1 MVEADPIFVT
11 IPLDYAGQRLDVA
24 LSQLLK
30 QLSRSAIIQLIRNQK
45 VFIAHRLKVK
55 PSYRL
60 QGGER
65 IEVVLENYLE
75 PSALKAQPIELDILY
90 EDEDI
95 IVLNKAAGMVVH
107 PAPGNYQDTLVNA
120 LLYRF
125 PKINTIGATERP
137 GIVHRLDKDTSGV
150 MVVAKTKVALNHLAN
165 QFQTRSL
172 KKKYLALVWG
182 VPKKDNGEITYPIG
196 RHPIDRKKM
205 SINSY
210 KGRSAKTLWRIKAS
224 YHSISLLEIVLETG
238 RTHQIRVH
246 LTALNHPLV
255 GDPVY
260 GGKRNTQFLNRMPPV
275 LRDQVTKIER
285 QMLHAWQLTIVH
297 PHTQKSLLFEA
308 PIPADMLAVIET
320 LRGLEKKLV
329 E

>member
-1 MVEADPIFVT
+1 MVQADTIFVT

-24 LSQLLK
+24 LSHLLK
-30 QLSRSAIIQLIRNQK
+30 QLSRSTIIRLIRNQK
-45 VFIAHRLKVK
+45 VFIGHRFKVK
-55 PSYRL
+55 PNYRL

-65 IEVVLENYLE
+65 VEVLLEVHSE
-75 PSALKAQPIELDILY
+75 PSVFKAQPIDLDIFY

-95 IVLNKAAGMVVH
+95 IILNKAPGMVVH
-107 PAPGNYQDTLVNA
+107 PAPGNFQDTLVNA

-125 PKINTIGATERP
+125 PQINTIGATDRP

-182 VPKKDNGEITYPIG
+182 VPKKDSGEITYPIG

-210 KGRSAKTLWRIKAS
+210 KGRSAKTLWRIKAC
-224 YHSISLLEIVLETG
+224 YNSISLLEIVLKTG

-246 LTALNHPLV
+246 LTALNHPIV

-260 GGKRNTQFLNRMPPV
+260 GGKRNAQFLNRMPHV
-275 LRDQVTKIER
+275 IMDQVARIER
-285 QMLHAWQLTIVH
+285 QMLHAWQLTIIH
-297 PHTQKSLLFEA
+297 PHTQKSMLFEA
-308 PIPADMLAVIET
+308 PMPADMLALIATLKEVI
-320 LRGLEKKLV
+320 
-329 E
+329 

>member
-1 MVEADPIFVT
+1 MVLADTIFVT
-11 IPLDYAGQRLDVA
+11 IPHEYAGQRLDVA

-30 QLSRSAIIQLIRNQK
+30 QLSRSAIVQLIRNQK
-45 VFIAHRLKVK
+45 VSIGHRSKIK

-60 QGGER
+60 QGGEQ
-65 IEVVLENYLE
+65 IELLLEVCSE
-75 PSALKAQPIELDILY
+75 PSVLKAQPIELDILY

-95 IVLNKAAGMVVH
+95 IALNKAPGMVVH
-107 PAPGNYQDTLVNA
+107 PAPGNFQDTLVNA

-125 PKINTIGATERP
+125 PKINMIGATDRP

-172 KKKYLALVWG
+172 KKKYIALVWG
-182 VPKKDNGEITYPIG
+182 VPKKDSGEITYPIG

-210 KGRSAKTLWRIKAS
+210 KGRSAKTLWQIKAS
-224 YHSISLLEIVLETG
+224 YHGISLVEIVLKTG

-246 LTALNHPLV
+246 MTALNHPIV

-260 GGKRNTQFLNRMPPV
+260 GGKRNAQFLNRMPQV
-275 LRDQVTKIER
+275 IRDQVTKIER
-285 QMLHAWQLTIVH
+285 QMLHARQLIIVH

-308 PIPADMLAVIET
+308 PIPADMLALIEM
-320 LRGLEKKLV
+320 LKGV
-329 E
+329 NG

>member
-1 MVEADPIFVT
+1 MAQADNIFVT
-11 IPLDYAGQRLDVA
+11 IPSDYAGLRLDVA
-24 LSQLLK
+24 LSHLIK
-30 QLSRSAIIQLIRNQK
+30 QLSRSAIAQLIRNQK
-45 VFIAHRLKVK
+45 VFIDHRLKIK
-55 PSYRL
+55 PNYRL

-65 IEVVLENYLE
+65 IEVLWEIHSE

-125 PKINTIGATERP
+125 PQINTIGATDRP

-182 VPKKDNGEITYPIG
+182 VPKEDKGEITDPIG

-205 SINSY
+205 SINGY
-210 KGRSAKTLWRIKAS
+210 KGRSAKTLWQIKAC
-224 YHSISLLEIVLETG
+224 YNSISLLELDLKTG

-246 LTALNHPLV
+246 LTALNHPIV

-260 GGKRNTQFLNRMPPV
+260 GGKRNTQFLNRMPHV

-285 QMLHAWQLTIVH
+285 QMLHAWQLTVVH
-297 PHTQKSLLFEA
+297 PQTKKSLQFEA
-308 PIPADMLAVIET
+308 PMPVDMLALIET
-320 LRGLEKKLV
+320 LRG
-329 E
+329 